1 MGSPTDTVGVAPE
14 ENRRGRLLRSSIVLR
29 VLASVVFIPC
39 FIVITQRGGYHFL
52 ALIDIVIFIGMWE
65 FYAMMEAK
73 GIRPYKGIGIV
84 CGLALSWYMFFQG
97 GVYAN
102 MFLTLALMAIMSLEL
117 ARRDTTMAVYHVATT
132 ILGVIYVGF
141 LSSHIVLLR
150 ELPLQTGNAY
160 ATGSS
165 FVFLAFVVTWA
176 SDTGA
181 YFVGT
186 LLGRHPLL
194 PRISRNKTREG
205 AVGGVLFAILGALV
219 ARYTFAPY
227 MDLWQAVLLGILG
240 SVVGMAGDLV
250 ESMLK
255 RDVDVKDASET
266 IPGHGG
272 VLDRFDSL
280 LFTAPLIY
288 YILKF
293 LIL

>member
-1 MGSPTDTVGVAPE
+1 
-14 ENRRGRLLRSSIVLR
+14 
-29 VLASVVFIPC
+29 
-39 FIVITQRGGYHFL
+39 
-52 ALIDIVIFIGMWE
+52 
-65 FYAMMEAK
+65 
-73 GIRPYKGIGIV
+73 
-84 CGLALSWYMFFQG
+84 
-97 GVYAN
+97 
-102 MFLTLALMAIMSLEL
+102 
-117 ARRDTTMAVYHVATT
+117 VATT